1 MESIFFGNK
10 CTNVSKVKANVS
22 YINILFV
29 YIYIC
34 FIVYVYVNESHLAK
48 DRYIKCFAVK

>member
-34 FIVYVYVNESHLAK
+34 FIVFLSGLMLMNLTWLK
-48 DRYIKCFAVK
+48 IDI